1 MRWRTIK
8 KPLVVVSRGMMRFNN
23 EDERLANASFLFFFF
38 FSLELVRPRGVVV
51 VQFVQ
56 FLFKYRG
63 FGVSFLSFRMP
74 AVGGSRCAQK
84 WKNTHERSFHQNF
97 GGGKRRFLCFLI
109 RKNESLRALFLVV
122 LQERERE
129 SGQKT
134 LIKSLEER
142 KQSCWLNAQNATRR
156 DDEKEE
162 KEEEETEDKK
172 VPEVPLK
179 FSSSPSLQNH
189 HY

>member
-56 FLFKYRG
+56 FRFKYRS
-63 FGVSFLSFRMP
+63 FCVSFLS
-74 AVGGSRCAQK
+74 GCQLSGRCSQKK
-84 WKNTHERSFHQNF
+84 WKTREIFLSTVLVEERGAFCAFWAEKSSLWLSFWLF
-97 GGGKRRFLCFLI
+97 CRKR
-109 RKNESLRALFLVV
+109 
-122 LQERERE
+122 ERERV
-129 SGQKT
+129 GTKNT

-142 KQSCWLNAQNATRR
+142 KKELLIERTKRNARTTRKR
-156 DDEKEE
+156 RKR
-162 KEEEETEDKK
+162 KRKRRTKRF
-172 VPEVPLK
+172 LR
-179 FSSSPSLQNH
+179 FL
-189 HY
+189 